1 MGSCLLRWSQALLM
15 AELGIHGFIYLLIYI
30 ICTCMYAKLLQSCLT
45 LCCPLTRACQAPLSM
60 GFSRQE
66 YWSGLPCPPPGDL
79 PKLGIKP
86 VSLLSPAL
94 ADRFFFF
101 TTSTTWEAPHYIWH
115 LCKWTFYTYALV
127 HGHTPRMNLCHRFS
141 PSQSV

>member
-1 MGSCLLRWSQALLM
+1 
-15 AELGIHGFIYLLIYI
+15 
-30 ICTCMYAKLLQSCLT
+30 MYAKLLQSCLT
-45 LCCPLTRACQAPLSM
+45 LCRPLTRACQAPLSM

-101 TTSTTWEAPHYIWH
+101 LPLAPPGKPHIIYDIFASEHFIHMH
-115 LCKWTFYTYALV
+115 LYMATL
-127 HGHTPRMNLCHRFS
+127 
-141 PSQSV
+141 QE